1 MSKAEQ
7 NTNTPE
13 EELQSDGVADS
24 IAAVLLVALAV
35 VAMVYWVAGH

>member
-7 NTNTPE
+7 TTNIPE
-13 EELQSDGVADS
+13 EELQSDGMADS
-24 IAAVLLVALAV
+24 IAAVMLVILAV